1 MNAELTRKTEAGVR
15 RPRPVAGISLVVRD
29 RSWIFDP
36 AMRVEQ
42 DILDHKGNV
51 IARAGQR
58 VNPLDFVTV
67 RQKLVFIDGDDKDQM
82 SWALRRF
89 DDQSAKLI
97 MVKGRSEEHTSE
109 LQS

>member
-15 RPRPVAGISLVVRD
+15 RPRPVAGISLAVRD
-29 RSWIFDP
+29 RSWIFDQ

-51 IARAGQR
+51 IDRAGQR

-67 RQKLVFIDGDDKDQM
+67 RQKLVFIAGDDNDQM
-82 SWALRRF
+82 RLDLSRF
-89 DDQSAKLI
+89 DDQYANI
-97 MVKGRSEEHTSE
+97 IIVKGAPIDSMR
-109 LQS
+109 